1 MGRGHHG
8 GILYGCLYSG
18 KKADR
23 ALFGTDGDSGL
34 VGDFRLKCKGAAEPD
49 TSYETEAQ
57 WIGFWVAEL
66 DECLIGRGKDT
77 AACLAYQAIPLTES
91 AIQVRFA
98 KEIASAKAKWDAF
111 AAFTKERGLELAGS
125 LHLVFDYD

>member
-1 MGRGHHG
+1 MGQGHHG

-18 KKADR
+18 KKVHR

-34 VGDFRLKCKGAAEPD
+34 VEDFRLKFKGVAEPD
-49 TSYETEAQ
+49 TSYETEAR

-66 DECLIGRGKDT
+66 DSCLIGRGKDK

-91 AIQVRFA
+91 AIQIRFA

-111 AAFTKERGLELAGS
+111 AEYIKGRGLDLAGS